1 MIVHHQW
8 VGITDRLDERRK
20 AHAMAQAHSF
30 HGKGNIL
37 DFKDFVVVSS
47 HQPIKRVPNK
57 AEAEV
62 GFAETS
68 GLKWGDQLGFAVGVV
83 APESIRCG
91 FDPAVRAQ
99 AEQSAKAGLDRGI
112 GHFRDP
118 SVHQRNVP
126 KQDEVTR

>member
-1 MIVHHQW
+1 M
-8 VGITDRLDERRK
+8 GR
-20 AHAMAQAHSF
+20 
-30 HGKGNIL
+30 NIF
-37 DFKDFVVVSS
+37 DFKDFVVVGS
-47 HQPIKRVPNK
+47 HQSIKRVANE

-62 GFAETS
+62 ACAEAS
-68 GLKWGDQLGFAVGVV
+68 GLQRGDQLGFAVGVV